1 VKQLAF
7 DLVAPPAP
15 TLENFIAGELNLEL
29 LQRLRQLARAP
40 AAERIVYVWGAP
52 ASGRSHLL
60 RGALVQLERDGLHVA
75 YYEAPGSVM
84 TDFEEIGAAAV
95 DDIHKFDDAGQSA
108 LFNLYN
114 RQRENGGVFLA
125 TGNAPPSALRLRTD
139 LATRLAWGL
148 VYEVHALSD
157 AEKLRALTQHAA
169 ARGFELPPEVAQYL
183 LSHVRRDMRT
193 LTAMIDALDR
203 YGLQAKRPITL
214 PLLRQM
220 LNHEQNASNAGT
232 AAPTGLEARS

>member
-1 VKQLAF
+1 MKQLAF

-15 TLENFIAGELNLEL
+15 TLENFVAGERNAEL

-40 AAERIVYVWGAP
+40 AGERIVYLWGAS

-60 RGALVQLERDGLHVA
+60 RGALVQLERDALRAAH
-75 YYEAPGSVM
+75 YEPSGSVM
-84 TDFEEIGAAAV
+84 PARTEIEAVVV
-95 DDIHKFDDAGQSA
+95 DDIHGFDDAGQIA

-114 RQRENGGVFLA
+114 RQRDNGGIFLA
-125 TGNAPPSALRLRTD
+125 AGNAPPAGLRLRND

-157 AEKLRALTQHAA
+157 AEKVRALTQHAS
-169 ARGFELPPEVAQYL
+169 ARGFDLPLDVAGYL
-183 LSHVRRDMRT
+183 LNHVRRDMRT

-203 YGLQAKRPITL
+203 YALQAKRSITL

-220 LNHEQNASNAGT
+220 LNDQDNT
-232 AAPTGLEARS
+232 PTPDPAAPAGLEARS